1 MKTNDSLLVCWHSAN
16 HGIAVLAN
24 ALRALR
30 NRKITIRRVLYLI
43 QEKRAD
49 KPPATIEGAEIEPL
63 TLRVLDPTNHDAI
76 YQILR
81 TQVVPRLADGI
92 QLHINI
98 SPGTP
103 AMHAVWMVLHAGGA
117 FPPTTRL
124 WSSQFNSETQRTR
137 IDEVQFSITT
147 YLSEIRKLQ
156 RVDPCVALYEAQPKS
171 AARREAFEK
180 LRRYAAVFGSPL
192 LLLGERGTGKTR
204 LVETFV
210 SKLKQRRK
218 VVTVPCGGLDSTLAE
233 SALFGH
239 VQGAFT
245 GAAAHRTGYLKEADG
260 GILFLDEVQ
269 DLPKSAQRKLVRTLQ
284 DHHRRFRPLGSDRES
299 SADFE
304 LLCASNLNLPA
315 LRSQLD
321 ADFFD
326 RISHLLVTIPPLREC
341 REDIDGDWQAVW
353 AELRRDAQLPEKA
366 PWTEHFSK
374 TLQTHPLAGNLRDLQ
389 RLALLTMAW
398 SGNDALQK
406 ALQEWRA
413 FDAPAFIGENQFGTG
428 SRQQRIRHFCHRL
441 ARWAKD
447 QHGTWD
453 AAAKALTCDEKT
465 LRNDGS
471 RTLEEVAK
479 IQDR

>member
-30 NRKITIRRVLYLI
+30 NRKIIIRRVLYLI

-49 KPPATIEGAEIEPL
+49 KHPATIEEAEIEPL
-63 TLRVLDPTNHDAI
+63 TLPVLDPTNHEAI
-76 YQILR
+76 YETLR
-81 TQVVPRLADGI
+81 KQVVPRLAAFE
-92 QLHINI
+92 QVHINI

-117 FPPTTRL
+117 FPPATRL

-137 IDEVQFSITT
+137 IDEVQFSLTT

-156 RVDPCVALYEAQPKS
+156 RVDPRIALYEAEPKS
-171 AARREAFEK
+171 AARRHAFER
-180 LRRYAAVFGSPL
+180 LRRYALVPGSPL

-218 VVTVPCGGLDSTLAE
+218 VVTVPCGGLDSNLAE

-239 VQGAFT
+239 VKGAFT
-245 GAAAHRTGYLKEADG
+245 GAATDRIGYLKEADG

-299 SADFE
+299 SGDFE
-304 LLCASNLNLPA
+304 LVCASNLEFPA

-326 RISHLLVTIPPLREC
+326 RISHLLVTIPPLRES
-341 REDIDGDWQAVW
+341 REDIDADWQAVW
-353 AELRRDAQLPEKA
+353 TELRRDEQLPAKA
-366 PWTEHFSK
+366 PWTELFSK
-374 TLQTHPLAGNLRDLQ
+374 TLQTHPLSGNLRDLQ

-398 SGNDALQK
+398 SGDDSLTK

-413 FDAPAFIGENQFGTG
+413 FDAPVAAGEDQFGTG
-428 SRQQRIRHFCHRL
+428 TRQQRIRHFCHRL

-447 QHGTWD
+447 QHGTWN
-453 AAAKALTCDEKT
+453 AAANALACDEKT
-465 LRNDGS
+465 LRNDG
-471 RTLEEVAK
+471 LHGL
-479 IQDR
+479 